1 MAAGSANADELWFSF
16 GGGPQP
22 GSDQDNRTAGI
33 DFSFY
38 RHERSPR
45 QHITVGV
52 SYTYL
57 GSDSRNH
64 DSLYAISI
72 YPQASFFPEPGT
84 WITTVVPSRAKP
96 FFYVRA
102 LGPSYISGNRLG
114 ERKQDHNFT
123 FQAQVGAGAS
133 FKMRNE
139 SEAIVALSWKH
150 FSNAN
155 LFDENDGI
163 DFPLVLNIG
172 VRF

>member
-1 MAAGSANADELWFSF
+1 MVCGSANADEFLLSF

-38 RHERSPR
+38 RYERSPR

-57 GSDSRNH
+57 GSDTRNH

-84 WITTVVPSRAKP
+84 WITTLVPARAKP

-102 LGPSYISGNRLG
+102 LGPSYISANRLG
-114 ERKQDHNFT
+114 ERQQAHHFT

-133 FKMRNE
+133 FKMRND